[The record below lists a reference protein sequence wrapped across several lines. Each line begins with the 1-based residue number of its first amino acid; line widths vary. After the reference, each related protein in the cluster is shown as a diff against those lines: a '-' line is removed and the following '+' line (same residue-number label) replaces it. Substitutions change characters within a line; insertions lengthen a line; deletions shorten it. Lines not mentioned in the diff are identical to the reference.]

1 MQSILG
7 VSRQWDLTSI
17 EMRVRKQ
24 EKKEEMREGQ
34 GCQTS
39 AQGRDDKCAQ
49 NGRWEKRNEDEKG
62 RKSSENQ
69 CVFKPQ

>member
-1 MQSILG
+1 MESTLG

-17 EMRVRKQ
+17 EMKVRKQ

-39 AQGRDDKCAQ
+39 AQGHDDKCAQ
-49 NGRWEKRNEDEKG
+49 NGRREKRNEDEKG

>member
-1 MQSILG
+1 M
-7 VSRQWDLTSI
+7 
-17 EMRVRKQ
+17 RKQ

-49 NGRWEKRNEDEKG
+49 NGRREKRNEDEKG

-69 CVFKPQ
+69 CAFKPQ

>member
-1 MQSILG
+1 MEGTLG

-17 EMRVRKQ
+17 EMRVRKR

-39 AQGRDDKCAQ
+39 AQGRDDKCPQ
-49 NGRWEKRNEDEKG
+49 NGR
-62 RKSSENQ
+62 
-69 CVFKPQ
+69 